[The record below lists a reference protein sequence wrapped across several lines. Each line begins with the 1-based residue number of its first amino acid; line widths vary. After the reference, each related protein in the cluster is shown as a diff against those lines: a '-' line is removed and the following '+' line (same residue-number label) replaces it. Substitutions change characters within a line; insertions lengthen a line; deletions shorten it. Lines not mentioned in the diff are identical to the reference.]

1 MTRVIIFSRVVSRL
15 VGPSS
20 SAQAVVRVGAGSV
33 ERSFVD
39 STIILRL
46 VQSCQPPRN
55 HIMAHVVQTRRTS
68 SKTTTVLGVTIV
80 TVKKG
85 GDTVRDFYV

>member
-15 VGPSS
+15 VVPSS

-33 ERSFVD
+33 ERSSVG
-39 STIILRL
+39 SITILRL
-46 VQSCQPPRN
+46 VQSHRPPRN
-55 HIMAHVVQTRRTS
+55 HIMARAALSRM
-68 SKTTTVLGVTIV
+68 TTVLGVTIV

-85 GDTVRDFYV
+85 GDTVRDFHV

>member
-15 VGPSS
+15 VVPSS
-20 SAQAVVRVGAGSV
+20 LAQDVVRVGAGNV
-33 ERSFVD
+33 ERSSVG

-46 VQSCQPPRN
+46 VQSHRQRRN
-55 HIMAHVVQTRRTS
+55 HITARAALSRM
-68 SKTTTVLGVTIV
+68 TTVLGVTIV

-85 GDTVRDFYV
+85 GDTVRDFHV